1 MSKYKNKIKELED
14 IIAKSEQINLLQ
26 QRELHEKVTKYEI
39 ALKQI
44 LRFLGYNR
52 EVIVKIIENNETP
65 NAVYFLQVNKTISK
79 ICEDLKLNA

>member
-1 MSKYKNKIKELED
+1 MNKYKKKIQELED

-26 QRELHEKVTKYEI
+26 QRELHEKVTKYEN

-52 EVIVKIIENNETP
+52 EVIVKLLENNEVP
-65 NAVYFLQVNKTISK
+65 NAVYFLQVNKVIIK
-79 ICEDLKLNA
+79 ICEDLNINA